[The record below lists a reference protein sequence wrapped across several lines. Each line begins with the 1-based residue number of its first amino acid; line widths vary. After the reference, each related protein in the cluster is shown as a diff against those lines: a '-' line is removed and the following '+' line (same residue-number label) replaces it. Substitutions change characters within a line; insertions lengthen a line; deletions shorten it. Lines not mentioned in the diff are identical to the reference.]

1 MKTKYSYRRT
11 ISLVVLTFFVMLSCS
26 KKDDGAVETITY
38 KDDLDGT
45 GWVVGFN
52 KTGTLSNCIERENL
66 DIDEE
71 LATDMTGVEFQ
82 DSTMKLI
89 ADYTEICPD
98 ESRDSW
104 AYASKEFNEINLD
117 PATTKQVTIK
127 YTQEGYRYSHYVF
140 IQLGPYF
147 FMRSDDIGV
156 PYSSFIDEWEITFDF
171 EKNEPSFKLNDEV
184 LENGGRFASTN
195 VDYITDWFFVK
206 DQDIVG
212 KAEYYFKPKITFACS
227 ALDDEAQQFYPNNML
242 IKNLEISVTSK

>member
-26 KKDDGAVETITY
+26 KKDDSAVETITY

-127 YTQEGYRYSHYVF
+127 YER
-140 IQLGPYF
+140 
-147 FMRSDDIGV
+147 
-156 PYSSFIDEWEITFDF
+156 
-171 EKNEPSFKLNDEV
+171 N
-184 LENGGRFASTN
+184 ASAKQ
-195 VDYITDWFFVK
+195 VKDYILEKIADLRNINSLYKSVRVK
-206 DQDIVG
+206 IDVDPV
-212 KAEYYFKPKITFACS
+212 
-227 ALDDEAQQFYPNNML
+227 
-242 IKNLEISVTSK
+242 